1 VGQRPDFGP
10 VTQNAPHGPAPGDGA
25 DRRDP
30 QVSHPAPSSFPS
42 SADTSG
48 PPASTHSRA
57 RPQLVPLFRGP
68 PLSSRPPALTSFRS
82 LVRGAGYRNEPPA
95 GVADGRGPPSSG
107 RLPSPC
113 AHGGRPQPPRRWMRS
128 WRTQDRLGIV
138 LIRDPLDHAPPSSHF
153 FRIHCAVLN
162 NLAAASAQSTL
173 RRR

>member
-1 VGQRPDFGP
+1 MEKEGNKRKRKGILYLVGQRPDFGP

-68 PLSSRPPALTSFRS
+68 HCPVAHPRS
-82 LVRGAGYRNEPPA
+82 LPFVRWCVGPDIAMSRLRA
-95 GVADGRGPPSSG
+95 LLTGVAHR
-107 RLPSPC
+107 
-113 AHGGRPQPPRRWMRS
+113 A
-128 WRTQDRLGIV
+128 
-138 LIRDPLDHAPPSSHF
+138 
-153 FRIHCAVLN
+153 
-162 NLAAASAQSTL
+162 AAASPRHARMADDRNL
-173 RRR
+173 RADGCGAGGLKTGWESCS